1 MITEKA
7 FFLIQWQMF
16 LGKQILFS
24 QSCRLSI
31 QTTPVKIGK

>member
-1 MITEKA
+1 MINEKV
-7 FFLIQWQMF
+7 FSLIQWQMF

-31 QTTPVKIGK
+31 QTNPAKIGK